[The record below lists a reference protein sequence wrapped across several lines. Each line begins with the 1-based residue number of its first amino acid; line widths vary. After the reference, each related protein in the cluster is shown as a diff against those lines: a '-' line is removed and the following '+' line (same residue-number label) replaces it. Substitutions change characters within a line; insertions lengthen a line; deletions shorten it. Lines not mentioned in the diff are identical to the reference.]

1 MGQDVEDILCVGG
14 SRRVGVAGAF
24 IASVV
29 LCEGGAEVCGV
40 LEVPIVEGVD
50 GGFGVVAVL
59 AWVFADVRGDILWD
73 HAEGAAS
80 AFGRGCV

>member
-1 MGQDVEDILCVGG
+1 MGVDVEDILRVGG

-24 IASVV
+24 IASVI
-29 LCEGGAEVCGV
+29 LCEGVAEVCGV
-40 LEVPIVEGVD
+40 LEVPIVEGVY

-59 AWVFADVRGDILWD
+59 EGVLADVRGYVLGD

-80 AFGRGCV
+80 AFG